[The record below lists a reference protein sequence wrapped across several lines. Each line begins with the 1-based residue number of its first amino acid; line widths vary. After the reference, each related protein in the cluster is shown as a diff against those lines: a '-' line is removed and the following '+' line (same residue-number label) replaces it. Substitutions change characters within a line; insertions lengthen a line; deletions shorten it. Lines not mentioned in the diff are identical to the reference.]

1 MSLAAATFQFKTEQD
16 GPRTNPGSREP
27 APAAVNPTT
36 ANPPAAGE
44 HAVGCPQCGN
54 LESWGRS
61 SWCPECGFYP
71 RLGTTVGLPVEEKV
85 TEEAPVAPKT
95 PRDAWQ
101 QMPPWSRV
109 LCVGIVAI
117 VVESFVVSAVTG
129 HDSTIRSI
137 WGVFQFF
144 TGFGV
149 FAMFHAIA
157 AIKASMTSNRMGL
170 LETLLHPIEA
180 WQPTIEKLPGTARRV
195 WLAAWGLTAGLC
207 AMGIIGGI
215 HYSVLID
222 DWGFKKRVDSAL
234 TTHIRNSSHQK
245 AAAAGSSAAGAHT
258 GSPDTNEGGPTLAT
272 SNTVRGNDTEML
284 ALDCVVVGYN
294 INPRDGTVANLLLA
308 SLVNGELQFV
318 GKVSKG
324 IPEDV
329 GKELAVRLAELKR
342 QIPVVKCRGSANWVK
357 PVVACKANFAA
368 WTDDKMMID
377 PEFQELMAEIDY
389 VE

>member
-1 MSLAAATFQFKTEQD
+1 MSPAAATFTFETKQD
-16 GPRTNPGSREP
+16 GPPSSSGSQES
-27 APAAVNPTT
+27 AVAAANPTA
-36 ANPPAAGE
+36 ANPTATGE
-44 HAVGCPQCGN
+44 HPVGCPQCGN

-71 RLGTTVGLPVEEKV
+71 RLGTSVGLPVEEKA

-101 QMPPWSRV
+101 QMPPWAKV

-117 VVESFVVSAVTG
+117 VVESFVVSAVTA
-129 HDSTIRSI
+129 HDSTVRSI
-137 WGVFQFF
+137 WGVLQFV

-157 AIKASMTSNRMGL
+157 AIKASMSSNRMGL
-170 LETLLHPIEA
+170 MEALMHPIET

-207 AMGIIGGI
+207 AMGIVGGI
-215 HYSVLID
+215 HYSALVD

-245 AAAAGSSAAGAHT
+245 AAGTGTSAAGTHT
-258 GSPDTNEGGPTLAT
+258 GSSDTIEVGATLAAENAT
-272 SNTVRGNDTEML
+272 RGSDKEML

-294 INPRDGTVANLLLA
+294 LNPRDGTVANLLLA
-308 SLVNGELQFV
+308 SLVNGELQYV